1 MWLGLV
7 EIFTKR
13 AARGIDG
20 CEYVLALDRNLVNAH
35 AAIGYGKILVGRGE
49 ETEAHIAEA
58 LRLSPRDTLTYVW
71 MTHAGMAKLHLG
83 SFEQAVVRCQRA
95 IEANRNYARAYFVLA
110 AVAVCPQPDAVRL
123 VDVAA
128 TFAFAALAWL
138 VLHRFADGRLR
149 SIHGRIAPPPKVT
162 AAELR
167 QMFVSQSGRCNNP
180 YCRADLK
187 MTPYEIDHIVPKSRG
202 GPDGFDNAQL
212 LCRDCNQMKCAQ
224 PWSVFLVQYQ
234 EHRAGRMKP

>member
-35 AAIGYGKILVGRGE
+35 AAIGYGKILIGRGE

-83 SFEQAVVRCQRA
+83 SFEQAVVWCLRA
-95 IEANRNYARAYFVLA
+95 IEANRNYARAFFVLA
-110 AVAVCPQPDAVRL
+110 AALAQLGRIDEAQSAVEA
-123 VDVAA
+123 
-128 TFAFAALAWL
+128 AFALNPTFPISRARALSTAL
-138 VLHRFADGRLR
+138 SDDPTYRLQLK
-149 SIHGRIAPPPKVT
+149 HLFEG
-162 AAELR
+162 LR
-167 QMFVSQSGRCNNP
+167 MAG
-180 YCRADLK
+180 
-187 MTPYEIDHIVPKSRG
+187 VP
-202 GPDGFDNAQL
+202 
-212 LCRDCNQMKCAQ
+212 
-224 PWSVFLVQYQ
+224 
-234 EHRAGRMKP
+234 EE